1 MTDDKHGDA
10 QRPELTHSPALEHG
24 ADGYFR
30 PASLRTIIARAAL
43 AVIEK
48 PDGVETLDWQI
59 ADAVIAM
66 LPKSPALDPATV
78 EAILANFDGQRANI
92 ARTLTTRNST
102 NSSRKYGL
110 RFRTKKPT
118 IWTICA
124 APSPLPP
131 PAWPPT
137 LPRSHF
143 GPEAAHFGRK
153 QDAEKMIAYYGW
165 TRARAVEQMWPNS
178 ASLHTRTSE

>member
-1 MTDDKHGDA
+1 MATSHPHVPAAFINAIAEEGTKAEAIEYLQKTWNELCALKSRVA
-10 QRPELTHSPALEHG
+10 QSPELTHSPALEHG

-78 EAILANFDGQRANI
+78 EACAKLAENYLLGEPVKISAGEFI
-92 ARTLTTRNST
+92 ARNEIARRIRAL
-102 NSSRKYGL
+102 L
-110 RFRTKKPT
+110 A
-118 IWTICA
+118 A
-124 APSPLPP
+124 APCASK
-131 PAWPPT
+131 
-137 LPRSHF
+137 
-143 GPEAAHFGRK
+143 G
-153 QDAEKMIAYYGW
+153 D
-165 TRARAVEQMWPNS
+165 S
-178 ASLHTRTSE
+178 A